1 MNGSTKL
8 LPFVARKHQNRRKN
22 ERVWR
27 SGSRVQELEER
38 DKVQR
43 SPSYVYKL
51 LDQADELGFDAV
63 EIDLLREKAEAI
75 EEYVERAKKALDGG
89 NFEYFGRVF
98 GTH

>member
-1 MNGSTKL
+1 
-8 LPFVARKHQNRRKN
+8 ARKHQNRRKN

-43 SPSYVYKL
+43 NPSYVYKL
-51 LDQADELGFDAV
+51 LDQANELGFDAV

-75 EEYVERAKKALDGG
+75 EEFIDRAKKPLMEGTLHTVE
-89 NFEYFGRVF
+89 EYSELIDEGKSLNVD
-98 GTH
+98 